1 MKIRQLLV
9 NDHPDKHHLIQYSDN
24 SIHINHHLK
33 SERPLISVVIPV
45 YNEVKS
51 IKNVIDRIPNHQR
64 YEIILVDDGSTDKSF
79 EKVKVIKNRYIK
91 VVKHKSNKGYG
102 AAILTGIKYATGD
115 IIVTM
120 DSDGQHNPEEIQK
133 LIKPIINKQADI
145 VIGSRYL
152 GQCNYK
158 IPLHTRV
165 GEYFIDFFLWHLFG
179 KNVKNN
185 QSGFRAFNKRSL
197 EVFNDLIYNKFG
209 LCTEILFKAALNNL
223 KIKEIPITVDPRKYG
238 MSYICILK
246 IFISISSCILIYG
259 LKKFKILNF
268 IPNALSRRISK
279 RLVK

>member
-1 MKIRQLLV
+1 MTTRQLIV
-9 NDHPDKHHLIQYSDN
+9 KDQPDKNQQIQYSDN

-45 YNEVKS
+45 YNEEKS

-102 AAILTGIKYATGD
+102 AAILTGIKSATGD

-120 DSDGQHNPEEIQK
+120 DSDGQHCPEEIQK
-133 LIKPIINKQADI
+133 LIKPIINKQADM

-165 GEYFIDFFLWHLFG
+165 GEYFIDFFLWLLFG

-185 QSGFRAFNKRSL
+185 QSGFRAFNQRSL
-197 EVFNDLIYNKFG
+197 EVFNDFIYNKFG
-209 LCTEILFKAALNNL
+209 LCTEMLFKAALNKL
-223 KIKEIPITVDPRKYG
+223 KIKEIPITMNPRKYG
-238 MSYICILK
+238 TSSIQLVK
-246 IFISISSCILIYG
+246 IFLSVFSCIIIYG
-259 LKKFKILNF
+259 LKKFKLLEIVPQV
-268 IPNALSRRISK
+268 ICRKLSG
-279 RLVK
+279 RLIK

>member
-1 MKIRQLLV
+1 MTTRQLIV
-9 NDHPDKHHLIQYSDN
+9 KDQPDKNQQIQYSDN
-24 SIHINHHLK
+24 SIYINHYLK

-45 YNEVKS
+45 YNEEKS
-51 IKNVIDRIPNHQR
+51 IKNVIDRIPNHQQ

-133 LIKPIINKQADI
+133 LIKPIMNNQADM

-197 EVFNDLIYNKFG
+197 EIFNDLIYNKFG

-223 KIKEIPITVDPRKYG
+223 KIKEIPITVNPRKYG
-238 MSYICILK
+238 TSYVQLVK
-246 IFISISSCILIYG
+246 IFLSVFSCIIIYG
-259 LKKFKILNF
+259 LKKFKLLEM
-268 IPNALSRRISK
+268 IPQIISRKLSRRLIK
-279 RLVK
+279 

>member
-1 MKIRQLLV
+1 MTTRQLIV
-9 NDHPDKHHLIQYSDN
+9 KDQPDKNQQIQYSDN

-45 YNEVKS
+45 YNEENS

-152 GQCNYK
+152 GKCNYRVPTYVK
-158 IPLHTRV
+158 I
-165 GEYFIDFFLWHLFG
+165 GENIISLFLWILFRQ
-179 KNVKNN
+179 KVKNN
-185 QSGFRAFNKRSL
+185 QSGFKAFSKKSVKIFNKM
-197 EVFNDLIYNKFG
+197 IYNKFG
-209 LCTEILFKAALNNL
+209 LCTETIYKAAYYNFILL
-223 KIKEIPITVDPRKYG
+223 EIPVSINIRKYG
-238 MSYICILK
+238 TSYINLVK
-246 IFISISSCILIYG
+246 LFIAISTCILIYG
-259 LKKFKILNF
+259 VRKVINIFY
-268 IPNALSRRISK
+268 
-279 RLVK
+279 